1 MPELPEVEV
10 LKLSLSRFINKA
22 TIKKVE
28 ILNKNLRY
36 KISHSLVK
44 KLKGKK
50 ILKITRRAK
59 YIIIHFE
66 NFFLLLHLGMTGLIF
81 FNKIESINEIKTSFY
96 YDKSNIKKKHNHFK
110 IYFNNGLVM
119 VYNDVR
125 KFGFIKL
132 LKNISDRPLS
142 KLGPEPLG
150 KSFNYNYFS
159 KKIKNITKNIKNL
172 LLDQHFVSGLGNIYV
187 NEVLFESKLSPYK
200 VARNIN
206 RIKVIL
212 IIKFIKKIIKDAIK
226 KGGSSI
232 KDYKHTDGEFGKY
245 QDSFKVYGRKGLPC
259 TKKGCNA
266 LIKRAFIGQRS
277 TFFCPKCQK

>member
-36 KISHSLVK
+36 KISSSLIK
-44 KLKGKK
+44 KLEGKK

-66 NFFLLLHLGMTGLIF
+66 NFFLLLHLGITGLVF
-81 FNKIESINEIKTSFY
+81 FRKLKNIKKIKTSFY
-96 YDKSNIKKKHNHFK
+96 YEKNEIKKKHNHLS
-110 IYFNNGLVM
+110 IYFTNGLVM
-119 VYNDVR
+119 IYNDVR
-125 KFGFIKL
+125 KFGYIKL
-132 LKNISDRPLS
+132 LKKISDKPFS
-142 KLGPEPLG
+142 KLGPEPLS
-150 KSFNYNYFS
+150 KSFNGNYFN
-159 KKIKNITKNIKNL
+159 KKKKNIKKNIKNL
-172 LLDQHFVSGLGNIYV
+172 LLDQNFVSGLGNIYV
-187 NEVLFESKLSPYK
+187 NEVLFQSKLSPYVTSK
-200 VARNIN
+200 KIN
-206 RIKVIL
+206 KIKVVL

-232 KDYKHTDGEFGKY
+232 KNYKHSDGKSGKY

-259 TKKGCNA
+259 IKKGCNA
-266 LIKRAFIGQRS
+266 LIQRAFIGQRS
-277 TFFCPKCQK
+277 SFFCPKCQR